1 MNFYYGGG
9 DTSMYYQAVLDMH
22 KAISNDFSFVYD
34 IYGNLNVRPDDRL
47 YSYFLYDE
55 LGFTHYFILNPQNY
69 MVPKFGLFFSFI
81 FFKSYLCISI
91 CISFFAFAGAWR
103 LFKMF
108 YDLYPHL
115 HKKIAIAILFLPS
128 VLFWGVSLLKDSIC
142 IGALGFFIYAAYQVF
157 FKKRKIA
164 ASVVVIII
172 SGYLLFNI
180 KAYIFLCLLPAFLL
194 WLFLDFNKKIKD
206 KTLRTAAKVF
216 MTIASVFAGFF
227 LVQQITS
234 IEAANSF
241 STDNLFDSIAM
252 QQKSFSY
259 FEGTGSNFEVSKFD
273 NSFVGLLLL
282 FPQGIVNTFFRPFI
296 WDVRSPLMIL
306 SALEA
311 FGFIILTL
319 MAFFKIGILK
329 TFGSIFS
336 DPVALFCF
344 VFAIVFGGII
354 GFTTYNFGALARYKI
369 PCLPF
374 YLMML
379 FIIMDKSG
387 KFSSQYVFSKRLF

>member
-1 MNFYYGGG
+1 
-9 DTSMYYQAVLDMH
+9 MY
-22 KAISNDFSFVYD
+22 
-34 IYGNLNVRPDDRL
+34 RR
-47 YSYFLYDE
+47 
-55 LGFTHYFILNPQNY
+55 T
-69 MVPKFGLFFSFI
+69 
-81 FFKSYLCISI
+81 
-91 CISFFAFAGAWR
+91 W
-103 LFKMF
+103 
-108 YDLYPHL
+108 
-115 HKKIAIAILFLPS
+115 
-128 VLFWGVSLLKDSIC
+128 
-142 IGALGFFIYAAYQVF
+142 FFIYAAYQVF

-180 KAYIFLCLLPAFLL
+180 KAYIFLCLLPPFLL

-282 FPQGIVNTFFRPFI
+282 FPQGIVNTFFPAIYLGCSFTFNDLKCFRSI
-296 WDVRSPLMIL
+296 WIYYPDPH
-306 SALEA
+306 
-311 FGFIILTL
+311 GF
-319 MAFFKIGILK
+319 F
-329 TFGSIFS
+329 
-336 DPVALFCF
+336 
-344 VFAIVFGGII
+344 
-354 GFTTYNFGALARYKI
+354 
-369 PCLPF
+369 
-374 YLMML
+374 
-379 FIIMDKSG
+379 
-387 KFSSQYVFSKRLF
+387 